1 MDAAAFSVS
10 PLPELRL
17 FSTLPDRSVST
28 FHRHKLADTE
38 FHWSHPPFSLSP
50 SVFLI
55 DPHPQFT
62 LGKIEEKGRGRGDA
76 RVEGRYSSRV
86 FRFVGRKGL
95 VHGSVNFIGPAKWFP
110 SKCWVFERE
119 DYRPRVSIVI
129 QRCSLLA
136 GREERFE
143 KKGRC
148 IESLEK
154 IFLYP
159 IPFPKKRKK
168 EKSRISLFLPYSI
181 PLIDQRSARP
191 IIIKTAPLLPSL
203 RDARA
208 AKRRHAAK
216 GKLFS
221 SGKLQTGGRG
231 ANCVHANPAGWKLPG
246 GYDTYLPGNLSSRS
260 AIIAREIHLSWFIA
274 PVDKYVRVN
283 PSSWLRFFF
292 HPSPIPTRFVPCTM
306 RLLIRRK
313 FLLSF
318 LPDILSTVSFHGLE

>member
-1 MDAAAFSVS
+1 MVPVKVLSFRERGLSSSRFHCD
-10 PLPELRL
+10 
-17 FSTLPDRSVST
+17 STLLVARWPRGEVRKERKM
-28 FHRHKLADTE
+28 HRIVGKNISISD
-38 FHWSHPPFSLSP
+38 SFS
-50 SVFLI
+50 
-55 DPHPQFT
+55 Q
-62 LGKIEEKGRGRGDA
+62 
-76 RVEGRYSSRV
+76 
-86 FRFVGRKGL
+86 
-95 VHGSVNFIGPAKWFP
+95 
-110 SKCWVFERE
+110 
-119 DYRPRVSIVI
+119 
-129 QRCSLLA
+129 
-136 GREERFE
+136 E
-143 KKGRC
+143 KK
-148 IESLEK
+148 E
-154 IFLYP
+154 
-159 IPFPKKRKK
+159 RKK
-168 EKSRISLFLPYSI
+168 KVASLLFLPYSI

-292 HPSPIPTRFVPCTM
+292 HPSSIPTRFVPCTM
-306 RLLIRRK
+306 RLLICRK

>member
-1 MDAAAFSVS
+1 M
-10 PLPELRL
+10 
-17 FSTLPDRSVST
+17 
-28 FHRHKLADTE
+28 
-38 FHWSHPPFSLSP
+38 
-50 SVFLI
+50 
-55 DPHPQFT
+55 
-62 LGKIEEKGRGRGDA
+62 
-76 RVEGRYSSRV
+76 
-86 FRFVGRKGL
+86 
-95 VHGSVNFIGPAKWFP
+95 
-110 SKCWVFERE
+110 
-119 DYRPRVSIVI
+119 I

-221 SGKLQTGGRG
+221 SGKLQTGGGERIVCTRIPPG
-231 ANCVHANPAGWKLPG
+231 ENCRA
-246 GYDTYLPGNLSSRS
+246 DT
-260 AIIAREIHLSWFIA
+260 IHICREIYRLDRRSSPGKYTYPDLSRPWTNTYA
-274 PVDKYVRVN
+274 
-283 PSSWLRFFF
+283 
-292 HPSPIPTRFVPCTM
+292 
-306 RLLIRRK
+306 LIRRPDYD
-313 FLLSF
+313 FF
-318 LPDILSTVSFHGLE
+318 CPLPDPNPIRPLYNAAFNSSEISSFFSSRYFKYR

>member
-1 MDAAAFSVS
+1 MVPVKVLSFRERGLSSSRFHCD
-10 PLPELRL
+10 
-17 FSTLPDRSVST
+17 STLLVARWPRGEVRKERKM
-28 FHRHKLADTE
+28 HRIVGKNISISD
-38 FHWSHPPFSLSP
+38 SFS
-50 SVFLI
+50 
-55 DPHPQFT
+55 Q
-62 LGKIEEKGRGRGDA
+62 
-76 RVEGRYSSRV
+76 
-86 FRFVGRKGL
+86 
-95 VHGSVNFIGPAKWFP
+95 
-110 SKCWVFERE
+110 
-119 DYRPRVSIVI
+119 
-129 QRCSLLA
+129 
-136 GREERFE
+136 E
-143 KKGRC
+143 KKER
-148 IESLEK
+148 
-154 IFLYP
+154 
-159 IPFPKKRKK
+159 KKRVA
-168 EKSRISLFLPYSI
+168 SLLFLPYSI

-292 HPSPIPTRFVPCTM
+292 FHPSPIPTRFVPCTM

-318 LPDILSTVSFHGLE
+318 LPDTLSTVSFHGLE

>member
-38 FHWSHPPFSLSP
+38 FHWSHPRSLSP

-136 GREERFE
+136 ERRGSKRKE
-143 KKGRC
+143 DASNRWKKYFYIR
-148 IESLEK
+148 
-154 IFLYP
+154 FL
-159 IPFPKKRKK
+159 FPRKERKKRVP
-168 EKSRISLFLPYSI
+168 SLLFLPYSI

-221 SGKLQTGGRG
+221 SGKLQTGGGERTVCTRIPPG
-231 ANCVHANPAGWKLPG
+231 ENCRA
-246 GYDTYLPGNLSSRS
+246 DT
-260 AIIAREIHLSWFIA
+260 IHICREIYRLDRRSSPGKYTYPDLSRPWTNTYA
-274 PVDKYVRVN
+274 
-283 PSSWLRFFF
+283 
-292 HPSPIPTRFVPCTM
+292 
-306 RLLIRRK
+306 LIRR
-313 FLLSF
+313 
-318 LPDILSTVSFHGLE
+318 PDYDFFFTPPRSQRDSSLVQCGF

>member
-38 FHWSHPPFSLSP
+38 FHWSHPRSLSP

-86 FRFVGRKGL
+86 FRFVGRKGV
-95 VHGSVNFIGPAKWFP
+95 VHGSVNFIGLAKWFP
-110 SKCWVFERE
+110 SKCWVFDSERE

-154 IFLYP
+154 ISLYP

-168 EKSRISLFLPYSI
+168 ERKES
-181 PLIDQRSARP
+181 
-191 IIIKTAPLLPSL
+191 
-203 RDARA
+203 
-208 AKRRHAAK
+208 H
-216 GKLFS
+216 LFS
-221 SGKLQTGGRG
+221 S
-231 ANCVHANPAGWKLPG
+231 
-246 GYDTYLPGNLSSRS
+246 
-260 AIIAREIHLSWFIA
+260 
-274 PVDKYVRVN
+274 
-283 PSSWLRFFF
+283 
-292 HPSPIPTRFVPCTM
+292 SPIPFRWSTSARRGQLSLKPPLYSPHCATLGQRNDATRQRENCLALENCKQEGGERTVCTRISPGGLGENCRADTIHICREIY
-306 RLLIRRK
+306 RLDRRSSPGKYTYPDLSRPWTNTYALIRRPDYD
-313 FLLSF
+313 FF
-318 LPDILSTVSFHGLE
+318 LPPPRSQRDSSLVQCGF

>member
-55 DPHPQFT
+55 DPRPQFT

-86 FRFVGRKGL
+86 FRFVGRKG
-95 VHGSVNFIGPAKWFP
+95 VVQGSVNFIGPAKWFP

>member
-38 FHWSHPPFSLSP
+38 FHWSHPRSLSP

-62 LGKIEEKGRGRGDA
+62 LGKIKEKGRGRGDA

-86 FRFVGRKGL
+86 FRFVGRKGV

-136 GREERFE
+136 AREERFE
-143 KKGRC
+143 KKGRR

-168 EKSRISLFLPYSI
+168 EKSRISSLPPLFH
-181 PLIDQRSARP
+181 SADRP
-191 IIIKTAPLLPSL
+191 ALG
-203 RDARA
+203 A
-208 AKRRHAAK
+208 ANYH
-216 GKLFS
+216 
-221 SGKLQTGGRG
+221 
-231 ANCVHANPAGWKLPG
+231 
-246 GYDTYLPGNLSSRS
+246 
-260 AIIAREIHLSWFIA
+260 
-274 PVDKYVRVN
+274 
-283 PSSWLRFFF
+283 
-292 HPSPIPTRFVPCTM
+292 
-306 RLLIRRK
+306 
-313 FLLSF
+313 
-318 LPDILSTVSFHGLE
+318 

>member
-38 FHWSHPPFSLSP
+38 FHWSHPRSLSP

-86 FRFVGRKGL
+86 FRFVGRKGV

>member
-55 DPHPQFT
+55 DPRPQFT

-86 FRFVGRKGL
+86 FRFVGRKGV

-292 HPSPIPTRFVPCTM
+292 SP
-306 RLLIRRK
+306 
-313 FLLSF
+313 
-318 LPDILSTVSFHGLE
+318 LPDPNAIRPLYNAAFNSSEISSFFSSRHFKYR

>member
-1 MDAAAFSVS
+1 M
-10 PLPELRL
+10 
-17 FSTLPDRSVST
+17 
-28 FHRHKLADTE
+28 
-38 FHWSHPPFSLSP
+38 
-50 SVFLI
+50 
-55 DPHPQFT
+55 
-62 LGKIEEKGRGRGDA
+62 
-76 RVEGRYSSRV
+76 
-86 FRFVGRKGL
+86 
-95 VHGSVNFIGPAKWFP
+95 
-110 SKCWVFERE
+110 
-119 DYRPRVSIVI
+119 I

-143 KKGRC
+143 KKGRR

-221 SGKLQTGGRG
+221 SGKLQTGGGEQTVCTRIPPG
-231 ANCVHANPAGWKLPG
+231 ENCRA
-246 GYDTYLPGNLSSRS
+246 DT
-260 AIIAREIHLSWFIA
+260 IHICREIYRLDRRSSPGKYTYPDLSRPWTNTYA
-274 PVDKYVRVN
+274 
-283 PSSWLRFFF
+283 
-292 HPSPIPTRFVPCTM
+292 
-306 RLLIRRK
+306 LIRR
-313 FLLSF
+313 
-318 LPDILSTVSFHGLE
+318 PDYDFFFTPPRFQRDSSLVQCGF